1 MPFHHKILGAVGG
14 KQWSQLNIGKAKGK
28 SRLQEAKGRVDFRK
42 GRERGAQIEPS
53 LSLIWPLWEGV
64 CV

>member
-1 MPFHHKILGAVGG
+1 MPFHCKIFGAGGG
-14 KQWSQLNIGKAKGK
+14 KQWSQLNIEK
-28 SRLQEAKGRVDFRK
+28 AKGRVDFRK